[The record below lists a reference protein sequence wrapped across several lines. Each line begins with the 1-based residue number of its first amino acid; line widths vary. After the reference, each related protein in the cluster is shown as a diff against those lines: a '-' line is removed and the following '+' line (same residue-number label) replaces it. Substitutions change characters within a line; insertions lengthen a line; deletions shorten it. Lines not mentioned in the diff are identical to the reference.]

1 MPRGDDMNIN
11 DLKKY
16 ECPELTVIEKFDH
29 GDQHERLQWSRL
41 LTKEMHEFRIDF
53 TDQRLKN
60 NEIVIPIFIDDI
72 LLPLSYTSY
81 SEAKPITYNTYSN
94 YVFFEIEYKRA
105 HLLKVIH
112 NFGIRT
118 FNPNDE
124 KYLKPIILDTV
135 EYYFQFDFDKQLW
148 KWSQHEKNIDVWN
161 KEKEMLDQLFESDQ
175 ALETT
180 KNYYAIRKQFQ
191 SLHLEDFKTYSE
203 LFGFFIDL
211 LNCTK
216 SFIELRKAIGDLSS
230 FAFDKMILALNE
242 LQKSL
247 DSIQTDAEGEQLN
260 LYIQT
265 STEIAEYQINNRI
278 SRLHVSTK
286 DKLFNPGYWIIGQ
299 NVYPNIA
306 EYYNLS
312 QKASTNRT
320 AETKY
325 ALKQE
330 LIKRADGHD
339 IFIAL
344 SSVDIKKTG
353 G

>member
-1 MPRGDDMNIN
+1 MYLN
-11 DLKKY
+11 DFKKY

-29 GDQHERLQWSRL
+29 GDQHERLQWFRL
-41 LTKEMHEFRIDF
+41 LTKEMHDFRIDF

-60 NEIVIPIFIDDI
+60 NEIVIPIFIDDT

-81 SEAKPITYNTYSN
+81 SNAKPITYNTYSN

-105 HLLKVIH
+105 HLLKVSH

-124 KYLKPIILDTV
+124 KYFKSIILDTA

-148 KWSQHEKNIDVWN
+148 KWSQHEKNIEVWN

-180 KNYYAIRKQFQ
+180 KNYYTIRKQFQ

-203 LFGFFIDL
+203 LFRFFTDL

-216 SFIELRKAIGDLSS
+216 SFIEFRKAIGDLSS
-230 FAFDKMILALNE
+230 FAFDKMIFALNE

-247 DSIQTDAEGEQLN
+247 NSIQTDAESEQLT
-260 LYIQT
+260 LYIPT
-265 STEIAEYQINNRI
+265 TIEIVEYQINNRI
-278 SRLHVSTK
+278 SRLHVSIK
-286 DKLFNPGYWIIGQ
+286 DKLFNPGYWITGQ

-306 EYYNLS
+306 EHYNLS
-312 QKASTNRT
+312 QKSSTNRT

-325 ALKQE
+325 ALKQQ
-330 LIKRADGHD
+330 LIKKADGQNT
-339 IFIAL
+339 FILL
-344 SSVDIKKTG
+344 SSIEKT
-353 G
+353 